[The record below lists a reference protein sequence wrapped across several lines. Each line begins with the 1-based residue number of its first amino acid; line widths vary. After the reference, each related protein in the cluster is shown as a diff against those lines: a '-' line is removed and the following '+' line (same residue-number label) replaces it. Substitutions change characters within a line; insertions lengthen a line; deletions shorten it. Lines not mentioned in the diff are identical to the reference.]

1 MWPITGG
8 TSLEMR
14 IAIKAMLMRD
24 MAAMKTKTK
33 AATVITKV
41 ATITDATQR
50 SLSKKKAVMA
60 EGTVATMIGTTLVMV
75 VIVDADLAIRELLIP
90 ATIMGVLTVVT
101 FPRTDSVLDIPIAG
115 TTTVRV
121 VTEIPLGILKMAMEM
136 ADSLGDGCTSR

>member
-8 TSLEMR
+8 AFLEMR

-50 SLSKKKAVMA
+50 SLSKKKAVVA

-136 ADSLGDGCTSR
+136 VDSLGDGCTSR

>member
-1 MWPITGG
+1 
-8 TSLEMR
+8 
-14 IAIKAMLMRD
+14 
-24 MAAMKTKTK
+24 
-33 AATVITKV
+33 VITKV

-50 SLSKKKAVMA
+50 SLSKMKAVMA
-60 EGTVATMIGTTLVMV
+60 ERTIAMMIGTTLVMV
-75 VIVDADLAIRELLIP
+75 VIVDADLAMKELLIP
-90 ATIMGVLTVVT
+90 ATIMGVLAVVT